1 MRDCEC
7 VQFLQWALPRMGMCW
22 PGFRKV
28 RKQVCKRLRR
38 RLGVLGLA
46 DSGAYQAYLEH
57 HPEEWRLLDNLA
69 RITISRFFRDRGVF
83 TFLEQ
88 TVLPVLA
95 HQALAAGETRLRIWS
110 AGCACGEE
118 PYSLAL
124 LWRLR
129 LTRVYPAL
137 DLQIL
142 ASDIDEA
149 VLRRAREGCYDA
161 SSLRGLPSGWRK
173 LVFTECA
180 GRFCLRPEF
189 RPQVSWRIHDIR
201 ADVPDGWFHLILCRN
216 LAFTYFD
223 PWQQRRIASLLHRA
237 LKPGGALVVGAHEQL
252 PDSFA
257 GLVRW
262 TGGSCI
268 YRKQ

>member
-1 MRDCEC
+1 MRDGEC
-7 VQFLQWALPRMGMCW
+7 VQLLQWALPRMGMRW

-28 RKQVCKRLRR
+28 RKQVCKRVQR
-38 RLGVLGLA
+38 RLRELGLA
-46 DSGAYQAYLEH
+46 DSGAYRDHLELY
-57 HPEEWRLLDNLA
+57 PEEWRLLERLA

-95 HQALAAGETRLRIWS
+95 RQALAGGETRLRIWS
-110 AGCACGEE
+110 AGCASGEE

-129 LTRVYPAL
+129 LARIYPAV

-142 ASDIDEA
+142 ASDIDEV

-161 SSLRGLPSGWRK
+161 SSLRGLPPGWRE
-173 LVFTECA
+173 LAFTECA
-180 GRFCLRPEF
+180 DRFCLRPEF
-189 RPQVSWRIHDIR
+189 RAPVTWRIHDIR
-201 ADVPDGWFHLILCRN
+201 ADVPDGSFHLILCRN

-223 PWQQRRIASLLHRA
+223 LRQQQRIATLLQKS

-252 PDSFA
+252 PDSCA
-257 GLVRW
+257 GLVPW
-262 TGGSCI
+262 TGGSCV
-268 YRKQ
+268 YHKQ